1 MNKIFTKEV
10 KIALVAIVALVLLF
24 FGLNFLKGLT
34 LFSSSATYNMSF
46 KDLKGLSEST
56 AIYADGYK
64 VGTVTSIE
72 YDYENAGNVLVKCD
86 IDPQLRIPKGSQAEI
101 ESDLMGNIKVN
112 LLLANNPKEKIEPGG
127 LIMGIDEKGMMA
139 QFQEVLPTV
148 MAIVP
153 KLDSIVTSVNT
164 ILANPSIVNILRNAE
179 DMTANLKV
187 TTSELNSLAMQLNK
201 SVPGMMQHANATLQ
215 NTETLTGNLAKV
227 DVDAT
232 MKKIDNTLDNL
243 EQMSKALNN
252 REGTLGLL
260 MYDKGV
266 YNNLNST
273 MRHADSLMIDLKAHP
288 KRYVHYSVFGK
299 KDKAEE
305 KQ

>member
-127 LIMGIDEKGMMA
+127 LIMGIDGKGMMA
-139 QFQEVLPTV
+139 QFQEVLPAV

-153 KLDSIVTSVNT
+153 KHDSIVTSVNT

-187 TTSELNSLAMQLNK
+187 TTSELNSLAMQLNR

-288 KRYVHYSVFGK
+288 KRYVHFSVFGK

>member
-164 ILANPSIVNILRNAE
+164 MLANPSIVNILRNAE

-187 TTSELNSLAMQLNK
+187 TTSELNSLAMQLNR

-288 KRYVHYSVFGK
+288 KRYVHFSVFGK

>member
-187 TTSELNSLAMQLNK
+187 TTSELNSLAMQLNR

-232 MKKIDNTLDNL
+232 MKKIDSTLDNL

-288 KRYVHYSVFGK
+288 KRYVHFSVFGK

>member
-10 KIALVAIVALVLLF
+10 KIALVAIAALVLLF

-127 LIMGIDEKGMMA
+127 LIMGIDGKGMMA

-187 TTSELNSLAMQLNK
+187 TTSELNSLAMQLNR

-215 NTETLTGNLAKV
+215 NTETLTGNLARV

-232 MKKIDNTLDNL
+232 MKKIDSTLDNL

-288 KRYVHYSVFGK
+288 KRYVHFSVFGK

>member
-34 LFSSSATYNMSF
+34 LFSSSATYNMTF

-187 TTSELNSLAMQLNK
+187 TTSELNSLAMQLNR

-288 KRYVHYSVFGK
+288 KRYVHFSVFGK

>member
-127 LIMGIDEKGMMA
+127 LIVGIDEKGMMA

-187 TTSELNSLAMQLNK
+187 TTSELNSLAMQLNR

-288 KRYVHYSVFGK
+288 KRYVHFSVFGK

>member
-127 LIMGIDEKGMMA
+127 LIMGIGGKGMMA

-187 TTSELNSLAMQLNK
+187 TTSELNSLAMQLNR

-288 KRYVHYSVFGK
+288 KRYVHFSVFGK

>member
-86 IDPQLRIPKGSQAEI
+86 VDPQLRIPKGSQAEI

-127 LIMGIDEKGMMA
+127 LIMGIDGKGMMA

-187 TTSELNSLAMQLNK
+187 TTSELNSLAMQLNR

-288 KRYVHYSVFGK
+288 KRYVHFSVFGK

-305 KQ
+305 K

>member
-86 IDPQLRIPKGSQAEI
+86 LDPQLRIPKGSQAEI
-101 ESDLMGNIKVN
+101 ESDLMGNIKIN

-127 LIMGIDEKGMMA
+127 LIMGIDGKGMMA

-187 TTSELNSLAMQLNK
+187 TTSELNSLAMQLNR

-243 EQMSKALNN
+243 EQMTKALNN

-288 KRYVHYSVFGK
+288 KRYVHFSVFGK

>member
-127 LIMGIDEKGMMA
+127 LIMGIDGKGMMA

-153 KLDSIVTSVNT
+153 KLDSIVTTVNT

-187 TTSELNSLAMQLNK
+187 TTSELNSLAMQLNR

-288 KRYVHYSVFGK
+288 KRYVHFSVFGK

>member
-288 KRYVHYSVFGK
+288 KRYVHFSVFGK

>member
-86 IDPQLRIPKGSQAEI
+86 IDPQLSIPKGSQAEI

-187 TTSELNSLAMQLNK
+187 TTSELNSLAMQLNR

-288 KRYVHYSVFGK
+288 KRYVHFSVFGK

>member
-127 LIMGIDEKGMMA
+127 LIMGIDGKGMMA

-187 TTSELNSLAMQLNK
+187 TTSELNSLAMQLNR

-288 KRYVHYSVFGK
+288 KRYVHFSVFGK

-305 KQ
+305 KK

>member
-187 TTSELNSLAMQLNK
+187 TMSELNSLAMQLNR

-215 NTETLTGNLAKV
+215 NTETLTENLAKV

-288 KRYVHYSVFGK
+288 KRYVHFSVFGK

>member
-127 LIMGIDEKGMMA
+127 LIMGIDGKGMMA

-179 DMTANLKV
+179 AMTANLKV
-187 TTSELNSLAMQLNK
+187 TTSELNSLAMQLNR

-243 EQMSKALNN
+243 EQMTKALNN

-288 KRYVHYSVFGK
+288 KRYVHFSVFGK

>member
-127 LIMGIDEKGMMA
+127 LIMGIDGKGMMA

-148 MAIVP
+148 MAILP

-187 TTSELNSLAMQLNK
+187 TTSELNSLAMQLNR

-232 MKKIDNTLDNL
+232 MKKIDSTLDNL

-288 KRYVHYSVFGK
+288 KRYVHFSVFGK

>member
-153 KLDSIVTSVNT
+153 KLDSIVMSVNT

-187 TTSELNSLAMQLNK
+187 TTSELNSLAMQLNR

-288 KRYVHYSVFGK
+288 KRYVHFSVFGK

>member
-127 LIMGIDEKGMMA
+127 LIKGIDEKGMMA

-164 ILANPSIVNILRNAE
+164 ILSNPSIVNILRNAE

-187 TTSELNSLAMQLNK
+187 TTSELNSLAMQLNR

-288 KRYVHYSVFGK
+288 KRYVHFSVFGK

>member
-127 LIMGIDEKGMMA
+127 LIMGIDGKGMMA

-187 TTSELNSLAMQLNK
+187 TTSELNSLAMQLNR
-201 SVPGMMQHANATLQ
+201 SVPGMMRHANATLQ

-273 MRHADSLMIDLKAHP
+273 MRHADSLMIDLKAHT
-288 KRYVHYSVFGK
+288 KRYVHFSVFGK

>member
-86 IDPQLRIPKGSQAEI
+86 LDPQLRIPKGSQAEI

-127 LIMGIDEKGMMA
+127 LIMGIDGKGMMA

-187 TTSELNSLAMQLNK
+187 TTSELNSLAMQLNR

-243 EQMSKALNN
+243 EQMTKALNN

-288 KRYVHYSVFGK
+288 KRYVHFSVFGK

-305 KQ
+305 K

>member
-164 ILANPSIVNILRNAE
+164 ILSNPSIVNILRNAE

-187 TTSELNSLAMQLNK
+187 TTSELNSLAMQLNR

-232 MKKIDNTLDNL
+232 MKKIDNTLGNL

-288 KRYVHYSVFGK
+288 KRYVHFSVFGK

>member
-10 KIALVAIVALVLLF
+10 KIALVAISALVLLF

-34 LFSSSATYNMSF
+34 IFSTSTMYKMSF
-46 KDLKGLSEST
+46 ANLKGLSKST

-64 VGTVTSIE
+64 VGTVTAID
-72 YDYENAGNVLVKCD
+72 YDYEKAGNIIVECGL
-86 IDPQLRIPKGSQAEI
+86 DPQLRIPAGSRAEI

-127 LIMGIDEKGMMA
+127 IIQGVDEAGLMA
-139 QFQEVLPTV
+139 QAADMMPTV
-148 MAIVP
+148 MAMVP
-153 KLDSIVTSVNT
+153 KLDSILTSVNT
-164 ILANPSIVNILRNAE
+164 ILSNPSIVRILQNAE

-187 TTSELNSLAMQLNK
+187 TTAELNSLAAQLNK
-201 SVPGMMQHANATLQ
+201 NVPGMMQHANATLA
-215 NTETLTGNLAKV
+215 NTETLTNNLAKV

-232 MKKIDNTLDNL
+232 MKKIDNTLGNL
-243 EQMSKALNN
+243 ENMTKALNN

-273 MRHADSLMIDLKAHP
+273 ISHADSLMIDLKSHP
-288 KRYVHYSVFGK
+288 KRYVHFSVFGK
-299 KDKAEE
+299 KDKTEV
-305 KQ
+305 K

>member
-86 IDPQLRIPKGSQAEI
+86 LDPQLRIPKGSQAEI

-127 LIMGIDEKGMMA
+127 LIMGIDGKGMMA

-187 TTSELNSLAMQLNK
+187 TTSELNSLAMQLNR

-232 MKKIDNTLDNL
+232 MKKIDSTLDNL

-288 KRYVHYSVFGK
+288 KRYVHFSVFGK

>member
-127 LIMGIDEKGMMA
+127 LIMGIDGKGMMA
-139 QFQEVLPTV
+139 QFQEVLPAV

-187 TTSELNSLAMQLNK
+187 TTSELNSLAMQLNR

-288 KRYVHYSVFGK
+288 KRYVHFSVFGK

>member
-187 TTSELNSLAMQLNK
+187 TTSELNSLAMQLNR
-201 SVPGMMQHANATLQ
+201 SMPGMMQHANATLQ

-288 KRYVHYSVFGK
+288 KRYVHFSVFGK

>member
-56 AIYADGYK
+56 AINDDGYK

-127 LIMGIDEKGMMA
+127 LIMGIDGKGMMA

-164 ILANPSIVNILRNAE
+164 ILANP
-179 DMTANLKV
+179 
-187 TTSELNSLAMQLNK
+187 
-201 SVPGMMQHANATLQ
+201 
-215 NTETLTGNLAKV
+215 
-227 DVDAT
+227 
-232 MKKIDNTLDNL
+232 
-243 EQMSKALNN
+243 
-252 REGTLGLL
+252 
-260 MYDKGV
+260 
-266 YNNLNST
+266 
-273 MRHADSLMIDLKAHP
+273 
-288 KRYVHYSVFGK
+288 
-299 KDKAEE
+299 
-305 KQ
+305 